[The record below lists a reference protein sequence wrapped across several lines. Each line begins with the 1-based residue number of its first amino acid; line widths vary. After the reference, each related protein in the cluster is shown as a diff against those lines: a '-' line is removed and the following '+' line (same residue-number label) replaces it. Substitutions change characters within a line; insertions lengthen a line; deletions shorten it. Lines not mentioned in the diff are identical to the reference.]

1 MSFKIRDIVAHERDE
16 YNYIVSKFARE
27 HEFTRKSKRSKA
39 VYVDDFIT
47 FDIETTT
54 EDESCGYMYVWQ
66 ACVGPYTVVGRT
78 YSDLENLLTLIVN
91 KCGLNDKNRVIVYVH
106 NLGYEAYYLSQ
117 LLTASFG
124 APEMLVPQSNKPL
137 TMTFG
142 NGLEFRDSYKLF
154 QKSLDKAT
162 KSLAHHKLVGELD
175 YNIKRTPASYL
186 TSDEWAYC
194 IWDVVGL
201 REAILKLYADHGYT
215 TATVPLTNTG
225 IVRESVLSVV
235 NHDPQFRAVR
245 RETRPTREQLI
256 LLIESMAGGDTHGSR
271 FYAGKTVDDCNMVDI
286 KSAHPSQM
294 LLQKYPMGKLKT
306 VSRDMTVED
315 VLDLSDQYAMWC
327 IVRMTGVV
335 VKSDCANPTISFSKC
350 AEISDEYSLDNG
362 RVIYAESLS
371 VACDSNDIYRIVHS
385 YDYDTFVVE
394 SAVMSKLGYLPAS
407 IRGVILRWFTNKEAI
422 EDRFDFDYMF
432 SKICVNTIYGACAQ
446 KPARDDHIYISTTNG
461 IESKTISWKD
471 KILTMSDDEYNQ
483 LFTERSL
490 PFVWGTW
497 TASMSRLQLYK
508 MQEKIGWSRVLYWDT
523 DSIYY
528 KGKKAACIVAFNA
541 YKHKQVIA
549 RDAVV
554 TNYKGE
560 RVYIGSFEDD
570 YPDEEYGIKQFRFLH
585 AKCYGKVSHDGLQW
599 TIAGVAKDC
608 AKRALRNIDD
618 LRDGYYISNAGG
630 MKVKYVSAPIQTI
643 ERSGLEF
650 QSASYIVMKPRD
662 YKVNWIPS
670 EIISQS
676 F

>member
-1 MSFKIRDIVAHERDE
+1 MSFRIRDIYAHERDE

-27 HEFTRKSKRSKA
+27 LMFTRKSKRSKV
-39 VYVDDFIT
+39 VYVNDFIT

-78 YSDLENLLTLIVN
+78 YADLENLLTLLVN
-91 KCGLNDKNRVIVYVH
+91 KCGLDGKRRIVIYVH

-117 LLTASFG
+117 LLAESFG

-137 TMTFG
+137 TMIFQ
-142 NGLEFRDSYKLF
+142 NGLEFRDSYKLL

-162 KSLAHHKLVGELD
+162 KGLAHHKLVGELD
-175 YNIKRTPASYL
+175 YTIKRTPASYL

-201 REAILKLYADHGYT
+201 REAILKLYEDHGYT

-225 IVRESVLSVV
+225 IVRESVLAVV

-271 FYAGKTVDDCNMVDI
+271 FFAGRTIDNCNMVDI

-294 LLQKYPMGKLKT
+294 LLQKYPMGRLKT
-306 VSRDMTVED
+306 ICREMSVED
-315 VLDLSDQYAMWC
+315 VLDLRDQYAMWC
-327 IVRMTGVV
+327 IVKMTGVV
-335 VKSDCANPTISFSKC
+335 IKSDCANPTISFSKC
-350 AEISDEYSLDNG
+350 AEISDDYSLDNG
-362 RVIYAESLS
+362 RVIYAESLT
-371 VACDSNDIYRIVHS
+371 VACDSNDIYRIAHS

-394 SAVMSKLGYLPAS
+394 SAAMSKLGYLPAS
-407 IRGVILRWFTNKEAI
+407 IRGVIKRWFTNKEAI
-422 EDRFDFDYMF
+422 EDRSDFAYMF
-432 SKICVNTIYGACAQ
+432 SKICVNTIFGACAQ

-508 MQEKIGWSRVLYWDT
+508 MQEQIGWSRVLYWDT

-528 KGKKAACIVAFNA
+528 KGRKATCIAAFNA
-541 YKHKQVIA
+541 YKHKQVVA

-585 AKCYGKVSHDGLQW
+585 AKCYGKVSSKGLQW

-618 LRDGYYISNAGG
+618 LKDGYYISNAGG

-643 ERSGLEF
+643 ERSGLKF

-662 YKVNWIPS
+662 YRVNWVPS
-670 EIISQS
+670 EIMCLNL
-676 F
+676 

>member
-1 MSFKIRDIVAHERDE
+1 MSFRIRDIVAHERDE

-27 HEFTRKSKRSKA
+27 HEFTRKSKRSKV
-39 VYVDDFIT
+39 VYIDDFIT

-66 ACVGPYTVVGRT
+66 ACVGRYTVVGRT
-78 YSDLENLLTLIVN
+78 YDDLENLLMLVVK
-91 KCGLNDKNRVIVYVH
+91 KCGLDNQHRIIIYVH

-117 LLTASFG
+117 SLTQSFG
-124 APEMLVPQSNKPL
+124 ASEMIVPQSNKPL
-137 TMTFG
+137 TMIFG

-162 KSLAHHKLVGELD
+162 KGLVHHKLVGELD
-175 YNIKRTPASYL
+175 YNVKRTPATYL

-201 REAILKLYADHGYT
+201 REAIVKLYIDHGYT

-225 IVRESVLSVV
+225 IVRESVLAVV
-235 NHDPQFRAVR
+235 NEDPQFRAVR

-271 FYAGKTVDDCNMVDI
+271 FYAGKTVDNCNMVDI

-306 VSRDMTVED
+306 VSCDMTVDD
-315 VLDLSDQYAMWC
+315 VLDLSDSYALWC
-327 IVRMTGVV
+327 IVQMTGVV
-335 VKSDCANPTISFSKC
+335 VKSECANPTISFSKC
-350 AEISDEYSLDNG
+350 SEISDDYSLDNG
-362 RVIYAESLS
+362 RVRYASSLTI
-371 VACDSNDIYRIVHS
+371 ACDSNDIYRIVHS
-385 YDYDTFVVE
+385 YDYDTCVVE
-394 SAVMSKLGYLPAS
+394 SAVMSKLAYLPAS
-407 IRGVILRWFTNKEAI
+407 IRSVIIQWFMNKESI
-422 EDRFDFDYMF
+422 NDRSNFDYMF
-432 SKICVNTIYGACAQ
+432 SKICVNTIFGACAQ
-446 KPARDDHIYISTTNG
+446 KPVRDEHIYNPTTNG
-461 IESKTISWKD
+461 IESKTISWKE
-471 KILTMSDDEYNQ
+471 KIMSMSDADYSQ

-508 MQEKIGWSRVLYWDT
+508 MQEQIGWNRVLYWDT

-528 KGKKAACIVAFNA
+528 KGRKAVCIATFND

-554 TNYKGE
+554 TNYKDE
-560 RVYIGSFEDD
+560 NVYIGSFEDD

-585 AKCYGKVSHDGLQW
+585 AKCYGKVTTKGLQW

-608 AKRALRNIDD
+608 AKAALKSIDD
-618 LRDGYYISNAGG
+618 LHDGFYIQNAGG
-630 MKVKYVSAPIQTI
+630 MKVKYISSPIRTLK
-643 ERSGLEF
+643 RSGLQF
-650 QSASYIVMKPRD
+650 QTASFIVMRPRD
-662 YKVNWIPS
+662 YKVNWAPS
-670 EIISQS
+670 EILNLVY
-676 F
+676 

>member
-1 MSFKIRDIVAHERDE
+1 MSFRIRDIVAHERDE

-27 HEFTRKSKRSKA
+27 HVFTRKSKRSKA
-39 VYVDDFIT
+39 VYIDDFVT

-66 ACVGPYTVVGRT
+66 ACLGRYTVVGRT
-78 YSDLENLLTLIVN
+78 YADLECMLTLIVN
-91 KCGLNDKNRVIVYVH
+91 KCGLDEKHRIIIYVH

-117 LLTASFG
+117 MLAQSFG
-124 APEMLVPQSNKPL
+124 VSEMLVPQSNKPL
-137 TMTFG
+137 IMIFG

-162 KSLAHHKLVGELD
+162 KGLSHHKLVGELD
-175 YNIKRTPASYL
+175 YNIKRTPATYL

-201 REAILKLYADHGYT
+201 REAILKLYADHGYD
-215 TATVPLTNTG
+215 TASVPLTNTG
-225 IVRESVLSVV
+225 IVRESVLAVV
-235 NHDPQFRAVR
+235 NRDPLFRAVR

-271 FYAGKTVDDCNMVDI
+271 FFAGRTIDNCNMVDI

-294 LLQKYPMGKLKT
+294 LLHKYPMGKLKT
-306 VSRDMTVED
+306 ISRDMTIDD
-315 VLDLSDQYAMWC
+315 VLDLSDQYALWC
-327 IVRMTGVV
+327 VVKMTGVV
-335 VKSDCANPTISFSKC
+335 VKSECANPTISFSKC
-350 AEISDEYSLDNG
+350 SEISDEYSSDNG
-362 RVIYAESLS
+362 RVIYAESLT
-371 VACDSNDIYRIVHS
+371 VACDSNDIYRIAHS
-385 YDYDTFVVE
+385 YDYDTCVVE
-394 SAVMSKLGYLPAS
+394 SAVISKLAYLPAS
-407 IRGVILRWFTNKEAI
+407 IRGVIKLWFSNKESI
-422 EDRFDFDYMF
+422 EDRNDFDYMF

-446 KPARDDHIYISTTNG
+446 KPARDDHIYNPTTNE
-461 IESKTISWKD
+461 IESKTISWKE
-471 KILTMSDDEYNQ
+471 KILSMTDEEYSQ

-508 MQEKIGWSRVLYWDT
+508 MQEKIGWHRVLYWDT

-528 KGKKAACIVAFNA
+528 RGSKAACIAVFNA
-541 YKHKQVIA
+541 YKRKQVVA

-560 RVYIGSFEDD
+560 SVYIGSFEDD
-570 YPDEEYGIKQFRFLH
+570 YPNEDYGIKQFRFLH
-585 AKCYGKVSHDGLQW
+585 AKCYGKVSKNGLQW
-599 TIAGVAKDC
+599 TIAGVAKEC

-618 LRDGYYISNAGG
+618 LKDGYYISSAGG
-630 MKVKYVSAPIQTI
+630 MRVKYVSAPIQTI
-643 ERSGLEF
+643 ERSGLQF

-662 YKVNWIPS
+662 YKVNWTPS
-670 EIISQS
+670 EIITLVC
-676 F
+676 

>member
-1 MSFKIRDIVAHERDE
+1 MIRIRDIVAHERDE

-27 HEFTRKSKRSKA
+27 HVFTRKSKRSKS
-39 VYVDDFIT
+39 VYVDDFVT

-54 EDESCGYMYVWQ
+54 ESESYGYMYVWQ
-66 ACVGPYTVVGRT
+66 ACVGRYTVVGRT
-78 YSDLENLLTLIVN
+78 YADLECLLTLIVN
-91 KCGLNDKNRVIVYVH
+91 KCALNEKHRIIIYVH

-117 LLTASFG
+117 LLAQSFG
-124 APEMLVPQSNKPL
+124 TPEMLVPQSNKPL
-137 TMTFG
+137 TMIFG

-162 KSLAHHKLVGELD
+162 KGLVHHKLVGELD
-175 YNIKRTPASYL
+175 YNVKRTPATYL

-225 IVRESVLSVV
+225 IVRESVLAVV
-235 NHDPQFRAVR
+235 NQDPQFRAVR
-245 RETRPTREQLI
+245 RETIPTREQLI

-271 FYAGKTVDDCNMVDI
+271 FFAGQTVYNCNMVDI

-294 LLQKYPMGKLKT
+294 LLQKYPMGRLKT
-306 VSRDMTVED
+306 ISRDMSIDD
-315 VLDLSDQYAMWC
+315 VIDLSDQYALWC
-327 IVRMTGVV
+327 IVKMTGVV
-335 VKSDCANPTISFSKC
+335 VKSQCANPTISFSKC
-350 AEISDEYSLDNG
+350 SEISDDYSLDNG
-362 RVIYAESLS
+362 RVIYAESLT
-371 VACDSNDIYRIVHS
+371 VACDSNDIYRIAHS
-385 YDYDTFVVE
+385 YDYDTCVVE
-394 SAVMSKLGYLPAS
+394 SAVISKLAYLPAS
-407 IRGVILRWFTNKEAI
+407 IRGVIKIWFSNKESI
-422 EDRFDFDYMF
+422 EDRNDFDYMF

-446 KPARDDHIYISTTNG
+446 KPARDEHIYNPTTNE
-461 IESKTISWKD
+461 IESKVVSWKE
-471 KILTMSDDEYNQ
+471 KILSMSDDEYNQ

-508 MQEKIGWSRVLYWDT
+508 MQEQIGWSRVLYWDT

-528 KGKKAACIVAFNA
+528 KGSKAACITAFNA
-541 YKHKQVIA
+541 YKRKQVVA

-560 RVYIGSFEDD
+560 NVYIGSFEDD
-570 YPDEEYGIKQFRFLH
+570 YPNEDYGIKRFRFLH
-585 AKCYGKVSHDGLQW
+585 AKCYGKVSSKGLQW

-618 LRDGYYISNAGG
+618 LKDGFYISSAGG

-643 ERSGLEF
+643 ERSGLKF

-662 YKVNWIPS
+662 YKVNWAPS
-670 EIISQS
+670 EVITMSVC
-676 F
+676 

>member
-1 MSFKIRDIVAHERDE
+1 MIIIRDIVAYERDE

-27 HEFTRKSKRSKA
+27 REFTRKSKRSKA
-39 VYVDDFIT
+39 VYVDDFIS

-78 YSDLENLLTLIVN
+78 YADLENLLTLLVN
-91 KCGLNDKNRVIVYVH
+91 KCGLDGTRRIIIYVH
-106 NLGYEAYYLSQ
+106 NLGYEAYYISQ
-117 LLTASFG
+117 LLAESFG

-137 TMTFG
+137 TMIFQ

-162 KSLAHHKLVGELD
+162 KGLAHHKLVGELD
-175 YNIKRTPASYL
+175 YTIKRTPASYL

-201 REAILKLYADHGYT
+201 REAILKLYEDHGYT

-225 IVRESVLSVV
+225 IVRESVLAVV

-271 FYAGKTVDDCNMVDI
+271 FFAGRTIDNCNMVDI

-294 LLQKYPMGKLKT
+294 LLEKYPMGRLKT
-306 VSRDMTVED
+306 ICREMSAED
-315 VLDLSDQYAMWC
+315 VLDLRDQYALWC
-327 IVRMTGVV
+327 IVKMTGVV
-335 VKSDCANPTISFSKC
+335 VKSNCANPTISFSKC
-350 AEISDEYSLDNG
+350 ADISDDYSLDNG
-362 RVIYAESLS
+362 RVIYAESLT

-407 IRGVILRWFTNKEAI
+407 IRGVIKRWFTNKEAI
-422 EDRFDFDYMF
+422 EDRSDFAYMF
-432 SKICVNTIYGACAQ
+432 SKICVNTIFGACAQ

-471 KILTMSDDEYNQ
+471 KILTMSDNEYNS

-528 KGKKAACIVAFNA
+528 KGRKAVCIAVFNA

-554 TNYKGE
+554 TNYRGE
-560 RVYIGSFEDD
+560 SVYIGSFEDD

-585 AKCYGKVSHDGLQW
+585 AKCYGKVSRDGLQW

-608 AKRALRNIDD
+608 AKRALRNIED
-618 LRDGYYISNAGG
+618 LQDGYYISNAGG

-643 ERSGLEF
+643 ERSGLKF

-662 YKVNWIPS
+662 YKVNCVPS

>member
-1 MSFKIRDIVAHERDE
+1 MIIIRDIVAHERDE

-91 KCGLNDKNRVIVYVH
+91 KCGLDSKKRMIIYVH
-106 NLGYEAYYLSQ
+106 NLGYESYYLSQ
-117 LLTASFG
+117 LLSESFG
-124 APEMLVPQSNKPL
+124 APDFLVPQSNKPL
-137 TMTFG
+137 TMIFQ

-162 KSLAHHKLVGELD
+162 KGLPHHKLVGELD
-175 YNIKRTPASYL
+175 YNIKRTPARYL

-225 IVRESVLSVV
+225 IVRESVLAVV

-271 FYAGKTVDDCNMVDI
+271 FFAGRTVDNCNMVDI

-294 LLQKYPMGKLKT
+294 LLQKYPMGRLKT
-306 VSRDMTVED
+306 ICREMSVED
-315 VLDLSDQYAMWC
+315 VLDLRDQYAMWC
-327 IVRMTGVV
+327 IVKMTGVV
-335 VKSDCANPTISFSKC
+335 VKSECANPTISFSKC
-350 AEISDEYSLDNG
+350 AEISDDYSLDNG
-362 RVIYAESLS
+362 RVIYAESLT
-371 VACDSNDIYRIVHS
+371 VACDSNDIYRIAHS

-407 IRGVILRWFTNKEAI
+407 IRGVIKRWFTNKEAI
-422 EDRFDFDYMF
+422 EDRSDFAYMF
-432 SKICVNTIYGACAQ
+432 SKICVNTIFGACAQ
-446 KPARDDHIYISTTNG
+446 KPARDDHIYISTING

-508 MQEKIGWSRVLYWDT
+508 MQEQIGWSRVLYWDT

-528 KGKKAACIVAFNA
+528 KGRKATCIAVFNA

-570 YPDEEYGIKQFRFLH
+570 YPNEEFGIKQFRFLH
-585 AKCYGKVSHDGLQW
+585 AKCYGKVSSKGLQW

-618 LRDGYYISNAGG
+618 LKDGYYISNAGG

-643 ERSGLEF
+643 ERSGLKF

>member
-1 MSFKIRDIVAHERDE
+1 MIIIRDIVAHERDE
-16 YNYIVSKFARE
+16 YSYIVSKFARE
-27 HEFTRKSKRSKA
+27 HEFTRKSKRSKSA
-39 VYVDDFIT
+39 YVDDFIT

-66 ACVGPYTVVGRT
+66 ACVGHYTVVGRT
-78 YSDLENLLTLIVN
+78 YADLENLLTLLVN
-91 KCGLNDKNRVIVYVH
+91 KCGLDGKRRIIIYVH
-106 NLGYEAYYLSQ
+106 NLGYESYYLSQ
-117 LLTASFG
+117 LLAESFG

-137 TMTFG
+137 TMIFQ

-162 KSLAHHKLVGELD
+162 KGLVHHKLVGELD

-271 FYAGKTVDDCNMVDI
+271 FFAGRTVDNCNMVDI

-294 LLQKYPMGKLKT
+294 LLQKYPMGRLKT
-306 VSRDMTVED
+306 ICREMSVED
-315 VLDLSDQYAMWC
+315 VLDLRDQYAMWC
-327 IVRMTGVV
+327 IVKMTGVV
-335 VKSDCANPTISFSKC
+335 VKSNCANPTISFSKC
-350 AEISDEYSLDNG
+350 AEISDDYSLDNG
-362 RVIYAESLS
+362 RVIYAESLT
-371 VACDSNDIYRIVHS
+371 VACDSNDIYRIAHS

-407 IRGVILRWFTNKEAI
+407 IRGVIKRWFTNKEAI
-422 EDRFDFDYMF
+422 EDRSDFAYMF
-432 SKICVNTIYGACAQ
+432 SKICVNTIFGACAQ

-508 MQEKIGWSRVLYWDT
+508 MQEQIGWSRVLYWDT

-528 KGKKAACIVAFNA
+528 KGRKATCIAAFNA
-541 YKHKQVIA
+541 YKHKQVVA

-560 RVYIGSFEDD
+560 CVYIGSFEDD
-570 YPDEEYGIKQFRFLH
+570 YPNEEFGIKQFRFLH
-585 AKCYGKVSHDGLQW
+585 AKCYGKVSSKGLQW

-618 LRDGYYISNAGG
+618 LKDGYYISNAGG

-643 ERSGLEF
+643 ERSGLKF

-662 YKVNWIPS
+662 YKVNWVPS

>member
-1 MSFKIRDIVAHERDE
+1 MSFRIRDIVAHGRDE
-16 YNYIVSKFARE
+16 YNYTVSKFARE
-27 HEFTRKSKRSKA
+27 HEFTRKSKRSKV

-66 ACVGPYTVVGRT
+66 ACVGRYTVVGRT
-78 YSDLENLLTLIVN
+78 YADLEDLFSTIV
-91 KCGLNDKNRVIVYVH
+91 DKLHLSDKRRIIIYVH

-124 APEMLVPQSNKPL
+124 TPEMLVPQSNKPL
-137 TMTFG
+137 TMIFG

-162 KSLAHHKLVGELD
+162 KGLAHHKLVGELD
-175 YNIKRTPASYL
+175 YNVKRTPATYL
-186 TSDEWAYC
+186 TSDEWSYC

-201 REAILKLYADHGYT
+201 REAILKLYADHGYD
-215 TATVPLTNTG
+215 TASVPLTNTG
-225 IVRESVLSVV
+225 IVRESVLAVV
-235 NHDPQFRAVR
+235 NSDPQFRAVR

-271 FYAGKTVDDCNMVDI
+271 FFAGRTIDNCNMVDI

-306 VSRDMTVED
+306 VSRDMSVDD
-315 VLDLSDQYAMWC
+315 VLDLRDQYALWC
-327 IVRMTGVV
+327 IVKMTGVI
-335 VKSDCANPTISFSKC
+335 VKSQCANPTISFSKC
-350 AEISDEYSLDNG
+350 SEISDDYSLDNG
-362 RVIYAESLS
+362 RVIYAESLT
-371 VACDSNDIYRIVHS
+371 VACDSNDIYRIAHS
-385 YDYDTFVVE
+385 YDYDTCIVE
-394 SAVMSKLGYLPAS
+394 SAVISKLAYLPVS
-407 IRGVILRWFTNKEAI
+407 IRGVIKLWFTNKESI
-422 EDRFDFDYMF
+422 EDRDDFNYMF

-446 KPARDDHIYISTTNG
+446 KPARDDHIYNPTTNE
-461 IESKTISWKD
+461 IESKTVSWKD
-471 KILTMSDDEYNQ
+471 KILSMTDGEYNQ

-490 PFVWGTW
+490 PFVWGAW

-508 MQEKIGWSRVLYWDT
+508 MQEQIGWGRVLYWDT

-528 KGKKAACIVAFNA
+528 KGSKAACIAAFNA

-554 TNYKGE
+554 TNYRGE
-560 RVYIGSFEDD
+560 NVYIGSFEDD
-570 YPDEEYGIKQFRFLH
+570 YPNEEYGIKKFRFLH
-585 AKCYGKVSHDGLQW
+585 AKCYGKVSSKGLQW

-618 LRDGYYISNAGG
+618 LKDGFYISSAGG

-643 ERSGLEF
+643 ERSGLQF

-662 YKVNWIPS
+662 YRVNWTPS
-670 EIISQS
+670 EIITLVC
-676 F
+676 

>member
-1 MSFKIRDIVAHERDE
+1 MIIIKDVVVNERDD

-27 HEFTRKSKRSKA
+27 HEFTRKSKRSKSS
-39 VYVDDFIT
+39 YIDDFIT

-66 ACVGPYTVVGRT
+66 ACLGRYTVVGRT
-78 YSDLENLLTLIVN
+78 YADLEYLLTLIVN
-91 KCGLNDKNRVIVYVH
+91 KCGLDGKRRIIIYVH

-117 LLTASFG
+117 LLAESFG
-124 APEMLVPQSNKPL
+124 APKMLVPQSNKPL
-137 TMTFG
+137 TMIFG

-162 KSLAHHKLVGELD
+162 KGLAHHKLVGELD
-175 YNIKRTPASYL
+175 YNIKRTPATYL

-201 REAILKLYADHGYT
+201 REAILKLYADHGYN
-215 TATVPLTNTG
+215 TASVPLTNTG
-225 IVRESVLSVV
+225 IVRESVLAVV
-235 NHDPQFRAVR
+235 NEDPQFRAVR
-245 RETRPTREQLI
+245 RETIPTREQLI

-271 FYAGKTVDDCNMVDI
+271 FFAGQTVDDCNMVDI

-306 VSRDMTVED
+306 ISRDMSIDD
-315 VLDLSDQYAMWC
+315 VLDLSDQYALWC
-327 IVRMTGVV
+327 IVKMTGVI
-335 VKSDCANPTISFSKC
+335 VKSQCANPTISFSKC
-350 AEISDEYSLDNG
+350 SEISDDYSLDNG
-362 RVIYAESLS
+362 RVIYAESLTA
-371 VACDSNDIYRIVHS
+371 ACDSNDIYRIAHS
-385 YDYDTFVVE
+385 YDYDTCVVE
-394 SAVMSKLGYLPAS
+394 SAVISKLAYLPAS
-407 IRGVILRWFTNKEAI
+407 IRGVIKLWFKNKESI
-422 EDRFDFDYMF
+422 ENRDDFNYMF

-446 KPARDDHIYISTTNG
+446 KPARDDHIYNPTTNE
-461 IESKTISWKD
+461 IESKIVSWKD
-471 KILTMSDDEYNQ
+471 KILSMTDDEYNQ

-508 MQEKIGWSRVLYWDT
+508 MQEQIGWSRVIYWDT

-528 KGKKAACIVAFNA
+528 KGSKAACIAAFNA
-541 YKHKQVIA
+541 YKRKQVVA
-549 RDAVV
+549 RDATV
-554 TNYKGE
+554 TNYRGE
-560 RVYIGSFEDD
+560 NVYIGSFEDD
-570 YPDEEYGIKQFRFLH
+570 YPNEDYGIKQFRFLH
-585 AKCYGKVSHDGLQW
+585 AKCYGKVSSGGLQW

-608 AKRALRNIDD
+608 AKAALRNIDD
-618 LRDGYYISNAGG
+618 LKDGFYISNAGG
-630 MKVKYVSAPIQTI
+630 MKVKYVSAPILTI
-643 ERSGLEF
+643 ERSGLQF